1 MRAGTSP
8 RLRGG
13 SRGSFPLLRLA
24 ALTAALVLAGCGAAP
39 AAEPE
44 LPVASAPAISPGE
57 LERAKKAAGIED
69 CPTSDRAVAAVTAGL
84 PDVVLSCLGGGRAV
98 RLAGLRGQPMMIN
111 IWAQWCQPCQEEAPF
126 IAEVANEKD
135 SDLMILG
142 IDYEDP
148 RPDRAI
154 EFARVLAWRFPQLV
168 DQDKVLAGPLQIVGP
183 PQTFFVRADGTIAG
197 RHVGAF
203 RSAEQIRAQA
213 REYLGV
219 DL

>member
-1 MRAGTSP
+1 MRRRAGV
-8 RLRGG
+8 
-13 SRGSFPLLRLA
+13 LA
-24 ALTAALVLAGCGAAP
+24 TVAALVLAACSGAP
-39 AAEPE
+39 AEPE
-44 LPVASAPAISPGE
+44 PPMPSAPVISAGE
-57 LERAKKAAGIED
+57 LAQAKKAAGIED
-69 CPTSDRAVAAVTAGL
+69 CPESDPTVAVAASGL
-84 PDVVLSCLGGGRAV
+84 PDVVLPCLGAGRQV
-98 RLAGLRGQPMMIN
+98 RLAGLRGRPMMIN
-111 IWAQWCQPCQEEAPF
+111 VWAQWCQPCQEEAPY
-126 IAEVANEKD
+126 IAEVANAND

-154 EFARVLAWRFPQLV
+154 EFARVLTWRFPQLV

-213 REYLGV
+213 QQYLGV
-219 DL
+219 SL